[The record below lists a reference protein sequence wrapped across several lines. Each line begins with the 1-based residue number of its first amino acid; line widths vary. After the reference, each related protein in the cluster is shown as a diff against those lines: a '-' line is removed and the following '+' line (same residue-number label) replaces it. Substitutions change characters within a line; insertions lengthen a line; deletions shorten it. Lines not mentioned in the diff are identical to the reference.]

1 MAGCADFSDLL
12 FLPGDRAPTLDLEI
26 PIGEQHVLPASVD
39 KVSVIV
45 LWNAGCAGCV
55 EVLENLSALD
65 TEFKTSSYGVAIMVR
80 DVEATS
86 DFGRSLS
93 IKSRLFIEATS
104 DRTRLSRGEVTRAWF
119 EASGHV
125 AVPAAFVV
133 DASGVLLWTGYPDA
147 LVQILSRIR
156 DGNWNIVA
164 AREQRLLEINEAGA
178 GYRSVVNDMNE
189 AVMANEVTTALQIIN
204 VAEQRF
210 SSILQNGDYCLAKL
224 QALLCADRAKVD
236 IQMHYEDA
244 IVKFAD
250 DFALRIRLAS
260 EILGNPAVAQGMFPL
275 VLRDMKKI
283 DQHDAVGLELGDRM
297 RLELALTRAS
307 AALGKRVE
315 AEKYASRL
323 RALIKLG
330 VLHPRLSQEIEAM
343 TLAALG

>member
-12 FLPGDRAPTLDLEI
+12 FLPGDRAPSLDLEI
-26 PIGEQHVLPASVD
+26 PIGEQRVLPTSVD
-39 KVSVIV
+39 KVSLIV

-80 DVEATS
+80 DVEATL

-93 IKSRLFIEATS
+93 VKSRLFIEATS

-133 DASGVLLWTGYPDA
+133 DASGVLLWTGYADA
-147 LVQILSRIR
+147 LVQILGRIR
-156 DGNWNIVA
+156 DGNWDIVA
-164 AREQRLLEINEAGA
+164 AREQKSREIDKAGA

-189 AVMANEVTTALQIIN
+189 ALMVDEVTTALQIIN
-204 VAEQRF
+204 VVEQRF
-210 SSILQNGDYCLAKL
+210 PSILQNGDYCLAKL
-224 QALLCADRAKVD
+224 QALLCADRAEVE
-236 IQMHYEDA
+236 IQTHYEDA

-260 EILGNPAVAQGMFPL
+260 EILRHPVAEQEMLQL

-283 DQHDAVGLELGDRM
+283 DQHDAGVELGDRV
-297 RLELALTRAS
+297 RLKLALTRAS
-307 AALGKRVE
+307 AALGKRLE
-315 AEKYASRL
+315 AEEYASRL
-323 RALIKLG
+323 RVLIKQG
-330 VLHPRLSQEIEAM
+330 VLPPRLSQEIEEM